1 MTEVSVTVT
10 VGEGSES
17 HNHDLEYR
25 RTLTHVHEMDDGVI
39 ELVPY
44 TVCYRDQ
51 INALLKPYIDEYNE
65 RVDQRYQEAWDRYN
79 AGEIKTKPRKRD
91 YKHMDYDYCA
101 AHEDDYITNPV
112 TGKREKIPLFR
123 SLIIGFG
130 DKQDREQGRITEDQ
144 AKTVSADVVRLFQ
157 EKFPHL
163 KVLGATLHLDEQ
175 GFFHLHLDYKPVMA
189 AEFSKGLQCTVSQEL
204 VLEQMGYQPEQ
215 SIING
220 RDKAPLRFNAFRN
233 EIYRYTEECLAAV
246 GLRLMYG
253 ASKVK
258 EPEKDSS
265 VNQPL
270 ANWQATQDAANEL
283 QHLKNVMLDTV
294 QGDHVSPEGFKKA
307 VAAADKIGGVLDEI
321 EKQPRSRLN
330 KNNVVVNFHL
340 FDQLRSFVKDM
351 VETVRHLLQRIDIL
365 TKKVD
370 AEKDKVSG
378 LQAKLRGRDET
389 IQQRDNTIERYKDEN
404 SKLDR
409 EARQNRRAARENA
422 ARQQFMERYRVGD
435 MSLEEKFQQEQR
447 QRQQSLDR

>member
-10 VGEGSES
+10 VGEGSEM

-25 RTLTHVHEMDDGVI
+25 STLTHVHDMDDGVI

-44 TVCYRDQ
+44 TACYRDK
-51 INALLKPYIDEYNE
+51 INALMKPYIDEYNE
-65 RVDQRYQEAWDRYN
+65 RVDQRYQEAWGRYN
-79 AGEIKTKPRKRD
+79 AGEIKTRPRKRN

-101 AHEDDYITNPV
+101 AHENDYITNPV
-112 TGKREKIPLFR
+112 TGKREQIPLFR
-123 SLIIGFG
+123 ELIIGFG
-130 DKQDREQGRITEDQ
+130 DKQDREQGRITADQ
-144 AKTVSADVVRLFQ
+144 AKTVAADVVRLFQ
-157 EKFPHL
+157 EKFPNL

-189 AEFSKGLQCTVSQEL
+189 AEFSKGLRCTVSQEL

-233 EIYRYTEECLAAV
+233 EIYRYTEVCLAEV

-265 VNQPL
+265 VNQQLP
-270 ANWQATQDAANEL
+270 AWQATQDAAREL

-294 QGDHVSPEGFKKA
+294 QADHVSPEGFKQA
-307 VAAADKIGGVLDEI
+307 VAAADKIVGTLDEI
-321 EKQPRSRLN
+321 ERQPRSRLN
-330 KNNVVVNFHL
+330 KNMVKVNFHL

-351 VETVRHLLQRIDIL
+351 VSTVQHLLQKIDIL
-365 TKKVD
+365 QHNLR
-370 AEKDKVSG
+370 AECDRTDE
-378 LQAKLRGRDET
+378 LEDELAKRDG
-389 IQQRDNTIERYKDEN
+389 TIERYKAEN
-404 SKLDR
+404 SILDR

-422 ARQQFMERYRVGD
+422 ARQEFMERYRVGD
-435 MSLEEKFQQEQR
+435 MSLEERFQQEQQR
-447 QRQQSLDR
+447 KRQQGLDQ

>member
-1 MTEVSVTVT
+1 MAEVSVTVT
-10 VGEGSES
+10 VGEGSER

-25 RTLTHVHEMDDGVI
+25 STLTHVHDMDDGVI

-44 TVCYRDQ
+44 TACYRDQ
-51 INALLKPYIDEYNE
+51 INALMKPYIDEYNE
-65 RVDQRYQEAWDRYN
+65 RVDQRYQEAWARYN
-79 AGEIKTKPRKRD
+79 AGEIKTRPRKRD

-112 TGKREKIPLFR
+112 TGKREQIPLFR
-123 SLIIGFG
+123 ELIIGFG
-130 DKQDREQGRITEDQ
+130 DKQDREQGRITADQ
-144 AKTVSADVVRLFQ
+144 AKAVAADVVRLFQ
-157 EKFPHL
+157 EKFPNL

-189 AEFSKGLQCTVSQEL
+189 AEFSKGLRCTVSQEL

-233 EIYRYTEECLAAV
+233 EIYRYTEVCLAEV

-265 VNQPL
+265 VNQQLP
-270 ANWQATQDAANEL
+270 AWQATQDAAREL

-294 QGDHVSPEGFKKA
+294 QADHVSPEGFKQA
-307 VAAADKIGGVLDEI
+307 VAAADKIVGTLDEI
-321 EKQPRSRLN
+321 ERQPRSRLN
-330 KNNVVVNFHL
+330 KNMVKVNFHL

-351 VETVRHLLQRIDIL
+351 VSTVQHLLQKIDIL
-365 TKKVD
+365 QHNLR
-370 AEKDKVSG
+370 AECDRTDE
-378 LQAKLRGRDET
+378 LEDELAKRDG
-389 IQQRDNTIERYKDEN
+389 TIERYKAEN
-404 SKLDR
+404 SILDR

-422 ARQQFMERYRVGD
+422 ARQEFMKRYRVGD
-435 MSLEEKFQQEQR
+435 MSLEEKFQQEQQ
-447 QRQQSLDR
+447 QRQQGLGR